1 MPMNKI
7 KPNVKLIE
15 VEGNEE
21 DTQED
26 IQPIPDSG
34 TGWPKSKFEICFGY
48 NSENMHFWPCVGKA
62 KMCLGGVGLFWKI
75 VNKQLKIVNK

>member
-34 TGWPKSKFEICFGY
+34 TG
-48 NSENMHFWPCVGKA
+48 
-62 KMCLGGVGLFWKI
+62 
-75 VNKQLKIVNK
+75 

>member
-1 MPMNKI
+1 MVKYLPTFDMPMNKI

-26 IQPIPDSG
+26 IQPILDSG
-34 TGWPKSKFEICFGY
+34 KSTKCT
-48 NSENMHFWPCVGKA
+48 
-62 KMCLGGVGLFWKI
+62 
-75 VNKQLKIVNK
+75 